1 MVELRIPREYRTSE
15 QNARLF
21 DFSASL
27 FALRH
32 VIREKSDVAPE
43 AVSERYAPFYEI
55 NSGHCGI
62 SEEYQQR

>member
-1 MVELRIPREYRTSE
+1 MVELRITREYRTSE

-27 FALRH
+27 FSFAPRYK
-32 VIREKSDVAPE
+32 RKSYVAPE
-43 AVSERYAPFYEI
+43 AASERYAPFYEI

-62 SEEYQQR
+62 SE